1 MYKLVTTE
9 KGARQQRQIEEAF
22 LTMMQSYAYDD
33 ITISSICLEA
43 KLSRKVFYGLFEK
56 KADVLY
62 ALLDHTFL
70 DYGAYVTPA
79 EDGPGGVHKFF
90 SFWKSRK
97 RLLDAL
103 ASIQCSPMLAQR
115 AVGFIRQESPEVLHS
130 FGADVSGFD
139 REAMVFYVNG
149 IFSLVIDWH
158 EHGYD
163 RSVDEMSQVLMR
175 LLTSVPIKKEMPRGL

>member
-1 MYKLVTTE
+1 MYKMVTTE
-9 KGARQQRQIEEAF
+9 KGARQQQQIEEAF
-22 LTMMQSYAYDD
+22 LNMMQTCDYDD

-43 KLSRKVFYGLFEK
+43 KLSRKVFYSLFEK

-70 DYGAYVTPA
+70 AYGAYITPS
-79 EDGPGGVHKFF
+79 EDGIGGLHKFF
-90 SFWKSRK
+90 SFWKHHK

-103 ASIQCSPMLAQR
+103 ESLQCSPMLAQR
-115 AVGFIRQESPEVLHS
+115 ALHFIRRESPEVLHS

-139 REAMVFYVNG
+139 RETMVFYVNA

-158 EHGYD
+158 ICGYD
-163 RSVDEMSQVLMR
+163 RSVDEMSQMLMK
-175 LLTSVPIKKEMPRGL
+175 LLTSVPIKEKMPEGL

>member
-1 MYKLVTTE
+1 MYKLVATE
-9 KGARQQRQIEEAF
+9 KGAQQQRKIENAF
-22 LTMMQSYAYDD
+22 LTLMQTCAYDD

-43 KLSRKVFYGLFEK
+43 GLSRKVFYGLFEK

-70 DYGAYVTPA
+70 DYAAYQAPA

-90 SFWKSRK
+90 SFWKQNK

-103 ASIQCSPMLAQR
+103 QSLQCSPMLAQR
-115 AVGFIRQESPEVLHS
+115 AVGFIRRESPEVLHS

-139 REAMVFYVNG
+139 REAMVFYISG
-149 IFSLVIDWH
+149 IFALVTDWH
-158 EHGYD
+158 AREYD
-163 RSVDEMSQVLMR
+163 RSVDEMARTLMK
-175 LLTSVPIKKEMPRGL
+175 LLTSVPIKEDMPQGL